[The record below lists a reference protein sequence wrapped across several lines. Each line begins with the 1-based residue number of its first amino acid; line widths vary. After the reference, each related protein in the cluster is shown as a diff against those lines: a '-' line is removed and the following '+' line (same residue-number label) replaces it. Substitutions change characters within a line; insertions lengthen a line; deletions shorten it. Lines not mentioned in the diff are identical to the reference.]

1 MREPRRPLKLGMVG
15 GGSGAFIGAVHRMA
29 ARLDGAWE
37 VTAGALSS
45 TPERALESGRAIG
58 LARPY
63 PTWEEML
70 ERELALPAGERI
82 DAVSIVTPNHLHHP
96 VAKAFT
102 EAGFHAL
109 CDKPMVLDS
118 EQAADLVRAV
128 DAAGTIFAVTYNYTG
143 YPLVKEAR
151 RLVQE
156 GAIGEVR
163 KVIVEYNQGWLATKL
178 EDTGAKQA
186 VWRADPARSGIGGA
200 IADIGSHAENLV
212 ATVTGLELSALC
224 ADLTSFVPGR
234 RLDDDANLLLRFHG
248 GAKGV
253 MIASQIEVGEEND
266 LRIRV
271 YGTTGGLLW
280 RQEEPNQLIHK
291 TLEGPTRILTRNGGG
306 YLGAAAQANTRLPS
320 GHPEGFIEAFANVY
334 TNVAAAIAARKGAGP
349 ATGASAGSLGAGSA
363 AGAVAPDFPTVLDG
377 ARGVAFIEAAVASS
391 ASTTK
396 WTPFVDPAG
405 GAHDSGG

>member
-1 MREPRRPLKLGMVG
+1 MHERAKPLKLGMVG
-15 GGSGAFIGAVHRMA
+15 GGKDAFIGAVHRMA

-37 VTAGALSS
+37 IVAGALSS

-58 LARPY
+58 LARVY

-70 ERELALPAGERI
+70 ERERALPEGERI
-82 DAVSIVTPNHLHHP
+82 DAVSVVTPNHMHYS

-102 EAGFHAL
+102 EAGFHVVS
-109 CDKPMVLDS
+109 DKPMVLNS

-128 DAAGTIFAVTYNYTG
+128 DAAGTVFAVTYNYTG

-186 VWRADPARSGIGGA
+186 VWRADPERSGIGGA

-212 ATVTGLELSALC
+212 ATITGLELSALC

-234 RLDDDANLLLRFHG
+234 RLDDDANLLLRFRG

-280 RQEEPNQLIHK
+280 RQEDPNHLIHK
-291 TLEGPTRILTRNGGG
+291 TLDGPTHVLTRNGGG
-306 YLGAAAQANTRLPS
+306 YLGIAAQANTRLPS
-320 GHPEGFIEAFANVY
+320 GHPEGFVEAFANVY
-334 TNVAAAIAARKGAGP
+334 TNVAAAIAAQRGAG
-349 ATGASAGSLGAGSA
+349 
-363 AGAVAPDFPTVLDG
+363 AGATSGGLGGGSGVDGVAPDFPTVLDG
-377 ARGVAFIEAAVASS
+377 ARGVAFIEAAVASA
-391 ASTTK
+391 ASDVK

-405 GAHDSGG
+405 RADSSGG